1 MIYEEP
7 KLEVIGFHEGEIV
20 TAGLDV
26 STGDSGET
34 SWGDLWG

>member
-20 TAGLDV
+20 TDLGV
-26 STGDSGET
+26 STGDTDETPFSGMF
-34 SWGDLWG
+34 